1 MVVDWNGLQNLSRSE
16 CLRLLATHPV
26 GRVAISR
33 HALPVIL
40 PVTYRLLGEEV
51 VFAAGSG
58 SESLALAHENVI
70 AFEVDEIDLATR
82 SGWSVAAVGM
92 ACRVQEGDR
101 DWQAATDLDLRPWVG
116 HQSGH
121 LIRLATDRLSG
132 RRLIAGRGIS
142 NDASR
147 PSVLW

>member
-1 MVVDWNGLQNLSRSE
+1 MLDWNGLEILSRSE
-16 CLRLLATHPV
+16 CLSLLATRPV

-33 HALPVIL
+33 NALPVIL
-40 PVTYRLLGEEV
+40 PVTYRLLGEDV

-58 SESLALAHENVI
+58 SKSLALAHENVV

-82 SGWSVAAVGM
+82 SGWSVAVVGV
-92 ACRVQEGDR
+92 ARRVQEGEP

-116 HQSGH
+116 HQTVH

-132 RRLIAGRGIS
+132 RRLIAGRGIT
-142 NDASR
+142 DEAGR
-147 PSVLW
+147 VSVLR